1 MEEEADSVALNP
13 KPQTPIFPL
22 RRMEEEADS
31 VTAQVLEEI
40 GLDMMGKMINAPTRA
55 GAAQVKQ
62 GLGVWGLGFGV

>member
-1 MEEEADSVALNP
+1 MEEEADSMTSQTLNIRSPVPNP
-13 KPQTPIFPL
+13 KPRISV

-55 GAAQVKQ
+55 GAAQV
-62 GLGVWGLGFGV
+62 

>member
-1 MEEEADSVALNP
+1 
-13 KPQTPIFPL
+13 
-22 RRMEEEADS
+22 MEEEADS

-62 GLGVWGLGFGV
+62 VRGFRVSGLGTDAAQVKQGRGFGVWGLGFGV